1 MATWLITYKRKPF
14 HSFPCGKH
22 FNYFNCQQDKVHTP
36 NPLIH
41 ISFIISSCIP
51 CHWVLCLLTL
61 HSCHRHWVCAY
72 ASHSHTSPYSFA
84 HTFLL
89 SSFFFLVRNP
99 IHHYS
104 SLISLDLNSSATC
117 LSPKINWQVFRAPR
131 VKHSFPQLSSF
142 PPGDLIIQNFLQT
155 RAQAEII
162 VSQLQ
167 WDHKRKFQ
175 HSKYSKY
182 MNFWDPAKFIKLKII
197 IITTF

>member
-1 MATWLITYKRKPF
+1 MENISIILIANRIKSIPQILSFTYLLLSLAVSLATEFCAFWLCIHAIVTG
-14 HSFPCGKH
+14 S
-22 FNYFNCQQDKVHTP
+22 VHMPVTLIP
-36 NPLIH
+36 PLIR
-41 ISFIISSCIP
+41 
-51 CHWVLCLLTL
+51 LLTL
-61 HSCHRHWVCAY
+61 
-72 ASHSHTSPYSFA
+72 
-84 HTFLL
+84 FLL
-89 SSFFFLVRNP
+89 SSFSFLVRNP

-182 MNFWDPAKFIKLKII
+182 MNFWDPAKIIKLKII

>member
-1 MATWLITYKRKPF
+1 MPVTLIP
-14 HSFPCGKH
+14 
-22 FNYFNCQQDKVHTP
+22 
-36 NPLIH
+36 PLIR
-41 ISFIISSCIP
+41 
-51 CHWVLCLLTL
+51 LLTL
-61 HSCHRHWVCAY
+61 
-72 ASHSHTSPYSFA
+72 
-84 HTFLL
+84 FLL
-89 SSFFFLVRNP
+89 SSFSFLVRNP

-182 MNFWDPAKFIKLKII
+182 MNFWDPAKFIKIENNHNNYFLNKLHVAMAYKRNPTIELTITFRTCVTNEIDLLKKWLDIEKLII
-197 IITTF
+197 YKQWEIGEASHVSKSIAIYVS